1 MIIRITTEGQYN
13 LPGSFVDQMNEIDNQ
28 LVEAVEAAERSRF
41 DGLLKQMLDLVREN
55 GSPLPVEELPELP
68 DLAHG
73 GPADRDR
80 GLDIKYAVRAA
91 LDALPPRQRS
101 AVVLNY
107 YQGFTNREAGELLG
121 VSAEA
126 VESLLARARRAL
138 KSRLK
143 DAKHELIGDKT

>member
-1 MIIRITTEGQYN
+1 MLGDPREAEDIAQEAFLRLVNKAPRWDPDGGAKLKTWLYRVVVN
-13 LPGSFVDQMNEIDNQ
+13 LCID
-28 LVEAVEAAERSRF
+28 RKR
-41 DGLLKQMLDLVREN
+41 KH
-55 GSPLPVEELPELP
+55 LPVPLEELPELP
-68 DLAHG
+68 DLAEG